1 MLSLNSNI
9 IGFFISDIKAEI
21 RKTDIEDVGSAT
33 TIFAIKET
41 TSTPEEDESQT
52 DMPEINLEEEKIVED
67 LEEAVIST
75 VPTNELEDFSE
86 KSSAAT
92 SENDIVEIKTY
103 LGAVYGM
110 ISQQESGQKM
120 YKFLG
125 IPYSRPPVGKL
136 RFKPPQPVMIYKD
149 LEAFNFGSKCPQFD
163 IFSGESEKLIGSEDC
178 LFLNIFTSSIPQ
190 ESQVFIPRAVML
202 WIHGGGF
209 EIGSAEEY
217 DPTPLVH
224 EDVIVVT
231 INYRLGGLGFL
242 TFGND
247 IVAGNMGIRD
257 QIAAM
262 HWTKNL
268 IHHFGGDPA
277 KITIFGESA
286 GAISVNA
293 LQMSPKAV
301 GLFSGAILQSGTM
314 LLYRD
319 EYEKS
324 RQERIASSLA
334 VQFNCSSTLNDKAMM
349 ECLQELGSADLLFA
363 FKVDRFSEDP
373 ESKNFDIGEWAPVC
387 DSYAS
392 DPVLPVGPLAA
403 FSKGLFAKVPVMTGI
418 FQI

>member
-1 MLSLNSNI
+1 
-9 IGFFISDIKAEI
+9 
-21 RKTDIEDVGSAT
+21 
-33 TIFAIKET
+33 
-41 TSTPEEDESQT
+41 
-52 DMPEINLEEEKIVED
+52 MPETNPEEEKIVED
-67 LEEAVIST
+67 LEEVVIST
-75 VPTNELEDFSE
+75 VPTTELNDSSE
-86 KSSAAT
+86 TENT
-92 SENDIVEIKTY
+92 SDVTAENDIVEIKTY
-103 LGAVYGM
+103 LGAVYGK

-125 IPYSRPPVGKL
+125 IPYASPPIGKL

-149 LEAFNFGSKCPQFD
+149 LEAFSFGAKCPQFD
-163 IFSGESEKLIGSEDC
+163 SFGGNSEKLSGSEDC
-178 LFLNIFTSSIPQ
+178 LFLNIFTTSIPQ
-190 ESQVFIPRAVML
+190 NNVHFTPKAVML

-209 EIGSAEEY
+209 NLGSADIY
-217 DPTPLVH
+217 DPTPLVN
-224 EDVIVVT
+224 EDVVVVT

-262 HWTKNL
+262 HWTKKF
-268 IHHFGGDPA
+268 IHHFGGDPT

-324 RQERIASSLA
+324 RQERRASSLA
-334 VQFNCSSTLNDKAMM
+334 DQFNCSSTRNDQSMM
-349 ECLQELGSADLLFA
+349 DCLQELSSEDLLFA
-363 FKVDRFSEDP
+363 FKVDGFNEDP

-392 DPVLPVGPLAA
+392 DPVLPVAPLAA
-403 FSKGLFAKVPVMTGI
+403 FSKGLFTKVPVMTGI

>member
-1 MLSLNSNI
+1 MIKHDKTISNFFQAEI
-9 IGFFISDIKAEI
+9 DEDVINNNGFITTLPIPLKTESESTTEMPSITNDRMEIDIKEEMI
-21 RKTDIEDVGSAT
+21 SIDVSELVTNT
-33 TIFAIKET
+33 TLK
-41 TSTPEEDESQT
+41 
-52 DMPEINLEEEKIVED
+52 
-67 LEEAVIST
+67 
-75 VPTNELEDFSE
+75 SE
-86 KSSAAT
+86 KSTNT
-92 SENDIVEIKTY
+92 SNISKDENIVEIKTT
-103 LGAVYGM
+103 LGIVYGKV
-110 ISQQESGQKM
+110 SHQESGKKM

-125 IPYSRPPVGKL
+125 IPYARPPIGKL
-136 RFKPPQPVMIYKD
+136 RFKPPQPVMINKS
-149 LEAFNFGSKCPQFD
+149 LEAFNFGAKCPQFD
-163 IFSGESEKLIGSEDC
+163 IFSGESEKLIGFEDC

-190 ESQVFIPRAVML
+190 KSKVFIPRAVML

-217 DPTPLVH
+217 DPTPLVQ

-247 IVAGNMGIRD
+247 IVSGNMGIRD

-262 HWTKNL
+262 QWTKNL
-268 IHHFGGDPA
+268 IHHFGGDPT

-324 RQERIASSLA
+324 RQERRASSLA
-334 VQFNCSSTLNDKAMM
+334 DQFNCSSTRNDQSMM
-349 ECLQELGSADLLFA
+349 DCLQELGSEDLLFS
-363 FKVDRFSEDP
+363 FKVDGFNEDP

-392 DPVLPVGPLAA
+392 DPVLPVAPLAA
-403 FSKGLFAKVPVMTGI
+403 FSKGLFTKVPVMTGI